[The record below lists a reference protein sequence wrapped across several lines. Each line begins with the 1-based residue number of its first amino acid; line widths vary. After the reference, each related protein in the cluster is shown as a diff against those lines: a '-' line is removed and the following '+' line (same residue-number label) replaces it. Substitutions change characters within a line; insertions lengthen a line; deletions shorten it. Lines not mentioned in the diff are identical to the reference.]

1 VAKLVIKGLRGLAR
15 SLHPDLKG
23 QNSLVR
29 VPIMKNAIWSFVA
42 VAALATVGTTP
53 AYASGTPAYCNIPI
67 IGKYLCPPAPGGGG
81 GGNSVP
87 EPASFAVLAAGA
99 GMVAAAVR
107 RRRRARK

>member
-1 VAKLVIKGLRGLAR
+1 M
-15 SLHPDLKG
+15 
-23 QNSLVR
+23 N
-29 VPIMKNAIWSFVA
+29 NAIWSLVA

-81 GGNSVP
+81 GGGGNSVP

-99 GMVAAAVR
+99 GIVAAAVR

>member
-1 VAKLVIKGLRGLAR
+1 
-15 SLHPDLKG
+15 
-23 QNSLVR
+23 
-29 VPIMKNAIWSFVA
+29 MKNAIWSLVA

-81 GGNSVP
+81 GGGNSVP